1 MCCGTHLGVGVAGV
15 LLAATSYEVFRT
27 QCFTRGAG
35 NLHIAEVETVT
46 AGSNEEA
53 IEWLQTYHRQEP
65 LLGFHPGKKLS
76 SWLVGC
82 FFFAETFERRWEIG
96 PNWLLA
102 VKMC

>member
-35 NLHIAEVETVT
+35 NLHIAEVESVT

-53 IEWLQTYHRQEP
+53 IEWLQTYHRQEVVGVSP
-65 LLGFHPGKKLS
+65 WKKAEQ
-76 SWLVGC
+76 LVGWM

-96 PNWLLA
+96 PGL
-102 VKMC
+102 

>member
-53 IEWLQTYHRQEP
+53 IEWLQTYHRHEVV
-65 LLGFHPGKKLS
+65 GETPGEAEQ
-76 SWLVGC
+76 LVGWM

-96 PNWLLA
+96 PNWLVA

>member
-35 NLHIAEVETVT
+35 NLHIAEVESVT

-53 IEWLQTYHRQEP
+53 IEWLQTYHRREVVGVSP
-65 LLGFHPGKKLS
+65 RKKAEQ
-76 SWLVGC
+76 LVGWMV
-82 FFFAETFERRWEIG
+82 FFAETFERRWEIG
-96 PNWLLA
+96 PNWLVA